1 MKRNTIR
8 NDQPEVSTHLIV
20 ERGVFPNN
28 DRLPLLVFKGA
39 FQFDTKLDPDLIEK
53 AFAENAWRGSWRNG
67 LYPFH
72 HYHSTAHE
80 VLGVYSGSV
89 RVEFGGEDGLIIA
102 AGAGDVLVL
111 PAGLCHKNL
120 WSSHDFRV
128 LGAYPAGTTWDMN
141 YGKKGER
148 PKADENIARVPLPES
163 DPVYGTG
170 GYLLKH
176 WT

>member
-1 MKRNTIR
+1 MTRNTI
-8 NDQPEVSTHLIV
+8 QAEPITHLIA

-28 DRLPLLVFKGA
+28 KRLPLLVYKGA
-39 FQFDTKLDPDLIEK
+39 FSFEDKLEPDLIEQT
-53 AFAENAWRGSWRNG
+53 FAGNQWNGSWRNG

-89 RVEFGGEDGLIIA
+89 RVEFGGVEGLIIA
-102 AGAGDVLVL
+102 ASAGDVLVL
-111 PAGLCHKNL
+111 PAGLCHKNQ

-141 YGKKGER
+141 YGKEGER
-148 PKADENIARVPLPES
+148 PQADENIARVPLPQN
-163 DPVYGTG
+163 DPLYGSG
-170 GYLLKH
+170 GFLTKY
-176 WT
+176 WS